1 MNPPVLDL
9 HLRGL
14 RYGEVSIIGGMD
26 LTMPR
31 SQTLALVGPS
41 GVGKTSLLRVIAG
54 LEKRYDGTCTV
65 AGRVAVVFQEPTLMP
80 WRTVLEN
87 VIIPT
92 EISSGRAQDALAE
105 VGLSGREADFP
116 NQLSLG
122 QQRRLSLARA
132 FAVKPDLL
140 LMDEPFVSLD
150 PVLVEE
156 MMALFITLRAAHD
169 VATILV
175 THVDAE
181 AKKLA
186 DRIVTLGGQPALITD
201 DRANI
206 I

>member
-1 MNPPVLDL
+1 
-9 HLRGL
+9 
-14 RYGEVSIIGGMD
+14 
-26 LTMPR
+26 
-31 SQTLALVGPS
+31 
-41 GVGKTSLLRVIAG
+41 LLRVIAG

-156 MMALFITLRAAHD
+156 MMALFITLRDAHD